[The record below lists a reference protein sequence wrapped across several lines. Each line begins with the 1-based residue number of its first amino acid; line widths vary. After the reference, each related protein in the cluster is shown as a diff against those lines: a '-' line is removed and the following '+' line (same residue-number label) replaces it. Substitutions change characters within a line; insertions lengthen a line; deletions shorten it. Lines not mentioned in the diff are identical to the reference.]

1 MPERLSFL
9 SSRQIPPPKEQLQS
23 FFPPPQLDRVRK
35 RQHQSPPKQNSPG
48 QREPIPMC
56 QSKQIAKQR
65 KPIANRIVQKKHRN
79 TTSPSPPLRSNR
91 GANAPIPSTSKGSQ
105 GDPQPPPSSSSS
117 KKNGKP
123 KINRPPPHTDDPIA
137 MYSRYGVLDV
147 EGGGDSDA
155 K

>member
-1 MPERLSFL
+1 
-9 SSRQIPPPKEQLQS
+9 
-23 FFPPPQLDRVRK
+23 
-35 RQHQSPPKQNSPG
+35 
-48 QREPIPMC
+48 MC

-123 KINRPPPHTDDPIA
+123 KINRPSPHTDDPIA
-137 MYSRYGVLDV
+137 MYSRYGVLV
-147 EGGGDSDA
+147 YWMWRAGRLGRRVAPYSCFYHVFYPMEHAWSAGQPREAQSTVISVRPHSRLYTRNSPP
-155 K
+155 